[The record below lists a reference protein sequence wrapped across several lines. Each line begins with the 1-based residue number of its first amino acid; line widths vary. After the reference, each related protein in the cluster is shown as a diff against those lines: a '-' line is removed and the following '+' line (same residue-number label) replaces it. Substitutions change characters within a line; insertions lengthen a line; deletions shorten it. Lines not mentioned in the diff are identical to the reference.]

1 MKNTKTKVMALA
13 ASAALVA
20 MLGLAACGGGS
31 SSSASAS
38 ASGAVP
44 SSASASSSS
53 TTASSAAASSAAAS
67 SAAASST
74 TASSAA
80 ASSAAT
86 SAAASAASS
95 EDTIDVSS
103 MTAYAGATEAG
114 EAVLYAESSDGTE
127 GCLVFVDETGKYAS
141 FVGEVTNP
149 SDTQVTITDV
159 SSGLAMTFEVVE
171 ADNQGN
177 LIIDMGSEIG
187 KAALVPADINE
198 VLQAIAVV
206 GTYGTA
212 VA

>member
-53 TTASSAAASSAAAS
+53 TTASSAAASSAA
-67 SAAASST
+67 
-74 TASSAA
+74 ASSAA